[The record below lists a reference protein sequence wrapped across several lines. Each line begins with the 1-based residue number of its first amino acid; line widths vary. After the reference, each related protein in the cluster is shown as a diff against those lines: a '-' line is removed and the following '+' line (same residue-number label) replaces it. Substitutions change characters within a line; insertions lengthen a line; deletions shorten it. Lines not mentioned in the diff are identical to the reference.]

1 MNTLRQS
8 EAVGGSMYEMG
19 SGREA
24 GRTMVKVSVEVR
36 SSTARFRVGV
46 QAESIRGALGMVGMS
61 YPRGEVS
68 VVFPIEPE
76 GFFVRD
82 PTAPAG
88 LIGLGQTE
96 REAA

>member
-8 EAVGGSMYEMG
+8 EAG
-19 SGREA
+19 SGSEA
-24 GRTMVKVSVEVR
+24 RRKMVKVSVEVR
-36 SSTARFRVGV
+36 SDMARFRVGV
-46 QAESIRGALGMVGMS
+46 QAPSIRGALGMVGRS
-61 YPRGEVS
+61 YPRAEVS

-82 PTAPAG
+82 PAAPTG
-88 LIGLGQTE
+88 PIGLEQTE